1 MLDFLGFIKCTVP
14 VHASGARAP
23 AVFVAVP
30 PPDGL
35 PLQTRPA
42 PDSTEHRR
50 EVAFYEQDAGQGCMR
65 GRTWAVC
72 AEFYPKLCAA
82 RGEGDEDIVE
92 VMRTGVMRELVADG
106 AADLGTRI
114 RDLSLGIDVP
124 GTEDYLAV
132 VRLEHGPVADFHRE
146 YKFPGWCLGVVAKHD
161 IPRGSLL
168 CLMVGQIREYSEA
181 YDESEMSQD
190 DASGAGSQDDAS
202 GAGSQ
207 DDASGAGSQDDA
219 SGAGSQ
225 DDASGAGS
233 QDDASGAGS
242 QDDDWCREAY
252 DYDLLHLPEDAMGP
266 TFLECV
272 DYGNIARCFNESDR
286 PNAEFVHVRVNDI
299 PMRAVFSTRGIAAG
313 EDVCVRYDDKHWDD
327 CYGVTRESV
336 LAPEGADG
344 LAAVVISDSEEEVR
358 VVEAPRTG
366 RRRRASH
373 RSGFYAETAQAE
385 EVRRAPPGGRRA

>member
-207 DDASGAGSQDDA
+207 DD
-219 SGAGSQ
+219 
-225 DDASGAGS
+225 
-233 QDDASGAGS
+233 
-242 QDDDWCREAY
+242 DWCREAY

>member
-124 GTEDYLAV
+124 GTEDYLDV

-202 GAGSQ
+202 GTGSQ
-207 DDASGAGSQDDA
+207 DDA
-219 SGAGSQ
+219 
-225 DDASGAGS
+225 
-233 QDDASGAGS
+233 
-242 QDDDWCREAY
+242 WCREAY

-299 PMRAVFSTRGIAAG
+299 PMRARSFRRAGSRPARMSAYATMTSTGTTAM
-313 EDVCVRYDDKHWDD
+313 
-327 CYGVTRESV
+327 V
-336 LAPEGADG
+336 LHGKAYWHRKARMGWRR
-344 LAAVVISDSEEEVR
+344 SSS
-358 VVEAPRTG
+358 RT
-366 RRRRASH
+366 RRRRCGWWRRPGLGAAGARRIAVASMP
-373 RSGFYAETAQAE
+373 RRRRRRRCA
-385 EVRRAPPGGRRA
+385 VRRPADAARSLFSFSILCD